1 MTEPPRTSSWG
12 VRPLLRILALWRGQ
26 VGWLLLGA
34 LVSLAAVAAG
44 VGLMVMAGALVV
56 AAATTGA
63 LGASALLRGFGVARV
78 VLRYLERVITHS
90 ATFRALADLRVWFF
104 RGLASRTA
112 GGLGFRRSGDMLSR
126 LVDDIAALDGL
137 YLRILVPLAA
147 AVLLLPALL
156 VLLGRRAPVLAAVVG
171 VLFVVS
177 ALLLPWLA
185 ARGALALGE
194 RLASA
199 GSGLRVAAL
208 DALTGLKEVRA
219 FGAEGRMLAAV
230 QACQAAL
237 SSAQHELNRRGAR
250 AGAASFLCAQAA
262 VLAVLSTA
270 GGDPAEAVIA
280 TFLTVA
286 VFEAVAG
293 LPRAGVLAGQAAAA
307 AARVLEA
314 AQGTDRDPGPTH
326 RAALPAGS
334 GLRFEAV
341 RFRWAADRP
350 LVFDGLVLDVPQG
363 ARAAILGPSGSGKST
378 LAALAL
384 KVAAPEAGRVL
395 IGDADLANLPAADV
409 RSRNAWLG
417 QATHL
422 FDDTIRAN
430 LLLARPGAD
439 DPALWAAL
447 DAARI
452 GEVVRALP
460 DELDTWVGEGG
471 ARFSGGQGRRLA
483 LARAL
488 LSPAPILILDEPCA
502 GLDAPTER
510 AFLGTLNEVA
520 EGRTVVLIAH
530 RLTGVERLDRIWR
543 LSGGRAVAAA
553 G

>member
-1 MTEPPRTSSWG
+1 M
-12 VRPLLRILALWRGQ
+12 RPLLRILALWRGQ
-26 VGWLLLGA
+26 AGWLLLGA
-34 LVSLAAVAAG
+34 LASLAAVAAG
-44 VGLMVMAGALVV
+44 VGLMVMAGALVA

-63 LGASALLRGFGVARV
+63 LTAPALLRGFGVGRV

-104 RGLASRTA
+104 RGLASRAA

-126 LVDDIAALDGL
+126 LVNDIAALDGL

-171 VLFVVS
+171 MLFAIS
-177 ALLLPWLA
+177 ALVLPGIA
-185 ARGALALGE
+185 TRGTLALGG
-194 RLASA
+194 RLAAA
-199 GSGLRVAAL
+199 GAGLRVAAL

-237 SSAQHELNRRGAR
+237 FSAQHELNRRSAR
-250 AGAASFLCAQAA
+250 AGAASFLCGQAA
-262 VLAVLSTA
+262 VLAVLSTTGA
-270 GGDPAEAVIA
+270 DPAEAVIA

-286 VFEAVAG
+286 AFEAVAS
-293 LPRAGVLAGQAAAA
+293 LPRAGVLAGHAAAA
-307 AARVLEA
+307 AARVLETA
-314 AQGTDRDPGPTH
+314 EGTDRIPVPTH
-326 RAALPAGS
+326 RAALPPGF

-384 KVAAPEAGRVL
+384 KVAMPEAGRVL
-395 IGDADLANLPAADV
+395 LGGTDVANLAAADV
-409 RSRNAWLG
+409 RSRIAWLG

-439 DPALWAAL
+439 DAALWAAL
-447 DAARI
+447 DAAWI
-452 GEVVRALP
+452 GELVRTLLP
-460 DELDTWVGEGG
+460 DGLDTWVGEGG

-510 AFLGTLNEVA
+510 AFLATLNEVA
-520 EGRTVVLIAH
+520 EGRTVILIAH
-530 RLTGVERLDRIWR
+530 RLTGVERLNRIWR